1 MDNLHIVYYELL
13 LCTVGL
19 IKCPHR
25 FSRPYVLNHH
35 PPKWVIDWY
44 SSLTA
49 TQSPL
54 WPTRKTTLETSSS
67 RTTASLRPHSPP
79 PQSSRK
85 TIASKKTATVGSIRF
100 ASRNSTAVVWH
111 NSATPLLRRVLHQVH
126 PDRNHNGALA
136 CLSLKYDDFCFILER
151 DIQIKVEDFGLRW
164 RENKKS
170 RKKCRCRIT
179 SLVTVSDI
187 R

>member
-1 MDNLHIVYYELL
+1 MSHWLIFLTHRNSITIVANKKDDSRN
-13 LCTVGL
+13 L
-19 IKCPHR
+19 IKQ
-25 FSRPYVLNHH
+25 NHCK
-35 PPKWVIDWY
+35 PP
-44 SSLTA
+44 
-49 TQSPL
+49 SPL
-54 WPTRKTTLETSSS
+54 AA
-67 RTTASLRPHSPP
+67 TAIVT
-79 PQSSRK
+79 Q